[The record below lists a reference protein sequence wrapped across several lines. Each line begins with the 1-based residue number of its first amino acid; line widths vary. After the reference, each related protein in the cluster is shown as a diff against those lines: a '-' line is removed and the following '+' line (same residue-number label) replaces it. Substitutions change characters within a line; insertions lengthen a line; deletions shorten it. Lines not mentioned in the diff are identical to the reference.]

1 MFAASS
7 TRMVQLTAEGHCTRR
22 LALPA
27 GAVQAALRRDRHAEH
42 AVIVL
47 GDDGL
52 VRLRT
57 FSPSCTVAV
66 DALDP
71 LEAIDAEV
79 QVAAADGGLCGR
91 AAEAL
96 WSRVRGVRERRGLTA
111 RPGGHRAEGC
121 PNPVTIQSPRRWRK
135 SGDSWPP
142 QPGLPSGRTR
152 EGGGPSDPF

>member
-1 MFAASS
+1 
-7 TRMVQLTAEGHCTRR
+7 MVQLTAEGHCTRR

-96 WSRVRGVRERRGLTA
+96 WSRVRGVRERRRLI
-111 RPGGHRAEGC
+111 P
-121 PNPVTIQSPRRWRK
+121 K
-135 SGDSWPP
+135 PP
-142 QPGLPSGRTR
+142 QPGLQISASSSSTSSGAGLRAGGLQLPSLALQQA
-152 EGGGPSDPF
+152 SDSCFNG

>member
-1 MFAASS
+1 
-7 TRMVQLTAEGHCTRR
+7 MVQLTAEGHCTRR

-42 AVIVL
+42 ALIVL

-52 VRLRT
+52 VSLRT

-79 QVAAADGGLCGR
+79 QVSRLRALLPEDLELVEAVVNLGLKGAAHHRGEPIARVKASAERARARLRMVAYVDGLR
-91 AAEAL
+91 K
-96 WSRVRGVRERRGLTA
+96 RHGVASVESENA
-111 RPGGHRAEGC
+111 VA
-121 PNPVTIQSPRRWRK
+121 
-135 SGDSWPP
+135 
-142 QPGLPSGRTR
+142 
-152 EGGGPSDPF
+152 